1 MYLQSEKGCW
11 IEEISGELLLPQ
23 CPGVDESRVSR
34 SFPGGELTPF
44 PMHFT
49 QDPLHRC
56 AIQLATDC
64 DRSHSSDYSSPLPNL
79 DTQDDLS

>member
-34 SFPGGELTPF
+34 SFPGGESTPF

-64 DRSHSSDYSSPLPNL
+64 DRSHSSDSS
-79 DTQDDLS
+79 DSR